1 MPILRIRYLAAVL
14 NALKLAC
21 KFLPLAASTVRP
33 RIKTADLATYDAGV
47 AAVQSFCSFLE
58 MYDFVDDGA
67 GTE

>member
-1 MPILRIRYLAAVL
+1 MPILRVRYLASVL

-33 RIKTADLATYDAGV
+33 RIKPEDLATYDAGV

-58 MYDFVDDGA
+58 MYDFVGDGA
-67 GTE
+67 GSE